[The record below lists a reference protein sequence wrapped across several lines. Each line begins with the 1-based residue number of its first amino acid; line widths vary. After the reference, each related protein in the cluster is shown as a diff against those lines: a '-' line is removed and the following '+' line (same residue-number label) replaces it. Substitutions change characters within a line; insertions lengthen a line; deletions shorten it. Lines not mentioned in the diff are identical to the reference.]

1 MKKIT
6 DFENYIFDLDGT
18 LIDSMPVWDNIGVDF
33 LLSKGITP
41 PYDL

>member
-18 LIDSMPVWDNIGVDF
+18 RTDPMEVICKSAAR
-33 LLSKGITP
+33 
-41 PYDL
+41 